1 MTVGKMANS
10 IPAIY
15 QNDVSYTKD
24 SQAAIKDLPFMS
36 SESQKE
42 RKKYLKYFDDK
53 SIKNNTALVLNVCR
67 ENIYSDYIIK
77 GKG

>member
-1 MTVGKMANS
+1 MVNS

-15 QNDVSYTKD
+15 QNDVSYSKD
-24 SQAAIKDLPFMS
+24 SQAAIEDLTFMS

-42 RKKYLKYFDDK
+42 RKKYLKDFDDG
-53 SIKNNTALVLNVCR
+53 SIKNNTAVVLSVCR